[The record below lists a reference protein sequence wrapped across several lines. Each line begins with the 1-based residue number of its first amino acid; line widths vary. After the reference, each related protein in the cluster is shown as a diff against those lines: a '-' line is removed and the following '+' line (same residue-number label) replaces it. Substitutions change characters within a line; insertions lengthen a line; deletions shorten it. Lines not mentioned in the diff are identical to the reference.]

1 MQRIFSVMNCV
12 FTGAY
17 YILSSPFG
25 KVVTSAFVSYS
36 AHYAATKIYSMTCI
50 PAGFYGFLQGL
61 VTFGS
66 PVCQAGVQMI
76 SATQVS
82 YSAVIMMGL
91 SRMMLDLVAPT
102 TYDAVVKNSAPAPA
116 PAPAPASAPF
126 PLDTGVKTT
135 YAPYTPA
142 K

>member
-1 MQRIFSVMNCV
+1 MNWV

-17 YILSSPFG
+17 DLISSPFG
-25 KVVTSAFVSYS
+25 KGVTSALVSYS
-36 AHYAATKIYSMTCI
+36 AHYAATKVYSMTCI

-66 PVCQAGVQMI
+66 PVCQAGVQII

-91 SRMMLDLVAPT
+91 SRMILDVVAPA
-102 TYDAVVKNSAPAPA
+102 YEA
-116 PAPAPASAPF
+116 
-126 PLDTGVKTT
+126 GVKTPS
-135 YAPYTPA
+135 APSHNQ